1 MNATP
6 QALAESRAGQDASH
20 GPGSNGPRSKAPVF
34 VLGSGRTGTK
44 LLYHMLLSSGGF
56 AIYHAESN
64 VFNLLGL
71 RFGDLSK
78 RASRRRLLDSWLRS
92 KLFYRSGLTRE
103 EIEPRIMEEC
113 HDGGDF
119 LRILMEAIAHKQGVE
134 RWAECTPNHLLYIPL
149 IKKLFPDA
157 LIVHIVRDGRDVTV
171 SLQRIG
177 WIRPLPWDRRKRAL
191 FAPAIFWY
199 WLVSKGR
206 KYGKRM
212 GGDYMEV
219 RYEDLVRN
227 PRPTLA
233 RIAAFIEHDLDYDR
247 IQANPLGAVQNPNSS
262 FRGDG
267 REKETN
273 AVGRWKTVLSPDDT
287 AKMESMIGDLL
298 TELDYPLVTPADQR
312 HRNLPISF
320 MRWFYPIY
328 YDVKLWL
335 KTYTPLARTAATDV
349 MVITD
354 PPEDNDVS

>member
-1 MNATP
+1 MNPTP
-6 QALAESRAGQDASH
+6 QALAESPKSQGTTR
-20 GPGSNGPRSKAPVF
+20 GPRSKAPVF
-34 VLGSGRTGTK
+34 VLGSGRSGTK

-78 RASRRRLLDSWLRS
+78 RASRRRLLDAWLRS
-92 KLFYRSGLTRE
+92 QLFYRSGLTRE

-113 HDGGDF
+113 HNGGDF
-119 LRILMEAIAHKQGVE
+119 LRILMEAIARKQGAE
-134 RWAECTPNHLLYIPL
+134 RWAECTPNHLLYLPL

-199 WLVSKGR
+199 WIVSKGR

-219 RYEDLVRN
+219 RYEDLVQN

-233 RIAAFIEHDLDYDR
+233 RIGAFIEHDLDYDR
-247 IQANPLGAVQNPNSS
+247 IQKNPLGAVQEPNSS

-267 REKETN
+267 REMETS
-273 AVGRWKTVLSPDDT
+273 ALGRWRTVLSPDET

-298 TELDYPLVTPADQR
+298 TELDYPLVTPAAQR
-312 HRNLPISF
+312 PRCLPLAF

-328 YDVKLWL
+328 YDVKIWL
-335 KTYTPLARTAATDV
+335 KTYTPLARRATIGI
-349 MVITD
+349 MGISD
-354 PPEDNDVS
+354 PPGDGAA

>member
-1 MNATP
+1 MNPAP
-6 QALAESRAGQDASH
+6 PVLAESPAGQGATR
-20 GPGSNGPRSKAPVF
+20 GPRSKAPVF
-34 VLGSGRTGTK
+34 VLGSGRSGTK

-56 AIYHAESN
+56 AIYHSESN

-78 RASRRRLLDSWLRS
+78 RASRRRLLDHWLRS
-92 KLFYRSGLTRE
+92 QLFYRSGLTRE

-113 HDGGDF
+113 HNAGDF
-119 LRILMEAIAHKQGVE
+119 LRILMEAIAHKQGVK
-134 RWAECTPNHLLYIPL
+134 RWAECTPNHLLYLPL

-177 WIRPLPWDRRKRAL
+177 WIRPLPWDRKRAL
-191 FAPAIFWY
+191 FAPALFWR
-199 WLVSKGR
+199 WIVSKGR

-219 RYEDLVRN
+219 RYEDLVQN

-233 RIAAFIEHDLDYDR
+233 RIGDFIQHDLDYDR
-247 IQANPLGAVQNPNSS
+247 ILKNPLGAVQNPNSS

-267 REKETN
+267 REKETK
-273 AVGRWKTVLSPDDT
+273 ALGRWKTVLSPDET

-298 TELDYPLVTPADQR
+298 TELDYPLVTPAAQR
-312 HRNLPISF
+312 HRSLPLSF
-320 MRWFYPIY
+320 MRWFYPKY
-328 YDVKLWL
+328 YDVKIWL
-335 KTYTPLARTAATDV
+335 KTYTPLARTATIGI
-349 MVITD
+349 MGID
-354 PPEDNDVS
+354 PPAGGAAS